1 MAMPEITLKSL
12 AVRFKWQILLTNL
25 MVFLESILGVLIPL
39 FIGLAINDLLDQS
52 LRGVIYLIVVSL
64 SSVAV
69 GSIRR
74 VYDTRAYSRI
84 YRIVAPEMVANEQQK
99 DSSVSKII
107 ARTSLLDEIVDFLE
121 WSVPAVVGAAVY
133 LIAILVIIANLN
145 LNVFFASLA
154 LLLLVLTVY
163 AMTGKINFKLNE
175 NYNDQLENEVNVLE
189 TRDHGLI
196 KNYYRVLMQWN
207 IKLADLGTFNYLMVM
222 LGTTALL
229 VYTPVAVIRGGIEYY
244 GLVFSA
250 VLYVFEFI
258 AALIELPDHIEQ
270 VIRLNEIS
278 SRLSDQG
285 GTTQ

>member
-1 MAMPEITLKSL
+1 MAMPEITLQSL

>member
-1 MAMPEITLKSL
+1 MPEITLKTL
-12 AVRFKWQILLTNL
+12 VVRFKWPILLTNL
-25 MVFLESILGVLIPL
+25 WVFLESILGGLIPL

-74 VYDTRAYSRI
+74 VYDTRTYSRI
-84 YRIVAPEMVANEQQK
+84 YQIVAPEMVAKEQQK

-107 ARTSLLDEIVDFLE
+107 ARTSLLAEIVQFLE

-133 LIAILVIIANLN
+133 LIATLVIIAGLN
-145 LNVFFASLA
+145 LNVFFASLLV
-154 LLLLVLTVY
+154 LLLTFVVY
-163 AMTGKINFKLNE
+163 VRTGKINFKLNE
-175 NYNDQLENEVNVLE
+175 NYNDQLEKEVNALE
-189 TRDHGLI
+189 TRDHGSI
-196 KNYYRVLMQWN
+196 KTYYRTLMQWN
-207 IKLADLGTFNYLMVM
+207 VKLADLGTFNYLMVM

-229 VYTPVAVIRGGIEYY
+229 VYTPIAVIKGGIDYY

-258 AALIELPDHIEQ
+258 AALIALPDHIQQ

-278 SRLSDQG
+278 SRLSE
-285 GTTQ
+285 

>member
-1 MAMPEITLKSL
+1 MSEITLKTL
-12 AVRFKWQILLTNL
+12 VVRFKWQILLTNL
-25 MVFLESILGVLIPL
+25 LVFIESILGVLIPL

-52 LRGVIYLIVVSL
+52 FRGVIYLIVVGL

-74 VYDTRAYSRI
+74 VYDTRTYSQI
-84 YRIVAPEMVANEQQK
+84 YQIVAPEMVAKEQKK
-99 DSSVSKII
+99 DSSVSKVI
-107 ARTSLLDEIVDFLE
+107 ARTSLLAEIVEFLE

-133 LIAILVIIANLN
+133 LIAILVIIATLN
-145 LNVFFASLA
+145 LNVFYASLA
-154 LLLLVLTVY
+154 LLLLILIVY

-189 TRDHGLI
+189 TKDHSVI
-196 KNYYRVLMQWN
+196 KNYYRNLMQWN
-207 IKLADLGTFNYLMVM
+207 IRLADLGTFNYLIVM

-229 VYTPVAVIRGGIEYY
+229 VYTPIAVIKGGIAYY

-258 AALIELPDHIEQ
+258 AALIELPDHIQQ

-285 GTTQ
+285 GTTP